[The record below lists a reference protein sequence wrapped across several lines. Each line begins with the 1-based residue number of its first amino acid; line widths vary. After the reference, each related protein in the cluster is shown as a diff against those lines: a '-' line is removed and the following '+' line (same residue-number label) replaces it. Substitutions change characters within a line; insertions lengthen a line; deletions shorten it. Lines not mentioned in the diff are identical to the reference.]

1 MNRFLA
7 YFIAAIVLTSC
18 GSGKEVVPTQKTIG
32 KADYPYIE
40 LFHQGLRLKAQG
52 RVPEAIEKLEKCL
65 AIKQTDDAVF
75 YALSQLEL
83 MRNNTQASAEYIK
96 KAAAIDPGNIWYAQE
111 LAYMYYEQGD
121 FSESVANFKRLV
133 EREPSNVDWLFGYSE
148 ALVKAGDVAEAI
160 EVLNNAEDEV
170 GVNPQLSVHKYGLFM
185 SIKKEKEAI
194 EELNKGRK
202 EFPKDPQLI
211 ATLVDHYFRTGNEIK
226 ATEMLM
232 QLIEADPENGRA
244 RLALAELYRKK
255 GKKTEAYKELLAAF
269 KSEDLDIDTKMQ
281 LLIGIQEASY
291 KVDPEAMELA
301 ALMVIQYPNE
311 AKAHS
316 IYADFLLSQGKE
328 DEALTSYKNALK
340 YDKGQYPIWN
350 QVLIMEYQKADYEAL
365 YTDSKACL
373 EFFPTIATVYLL
385 NGVAANQTKRFAEA
399 SESLSIGKEM
409 VVNDKPIL
417 GEFYGQLGD
426 ANFGLKNSTEG
437 KKYYQKAIEI
447 DPNSTLLKNN
457 FAFRLATNK
466 VDLELAESLI
476 QQALTGAPNQPS
488 FIDTYGWV
496 LFQKGKYAEAKAQFE
511 LAYSLDA
518 QDAMIIEHLGDVKYK
533 LADTAGALE
542 WWMKAAEMIGNSA
555 HPMLDKKIKE
565 KKYYAPE

>member
-1 MNRFLA
+1 MV
-7 YFIAAIVLTSC
+7 IVLASC
-18 GSGKEVVPTQKTIG
+18 GSSKEVVPAQKTIG

-52 RVPEAIEKLEKCL
+52 RVPESIEKLEKCL
-65 AIKQTDDAVF
+65 AIRQNDDAVF

-83 MRNNTQASAEYIK
+83 MRNNPQVSAEHIK
-96 KAAAIDPGNIWYAQE
+96 KAAAIDPTNIWYAQE
-111 LAYMYYEQGD
+111 LAYMYYEQGN
-121 FSESVANFKRLV
+121 FTESVANFKRLV

-148 ALVKAGDVAEAI
+148 ALVKAGDVAKAI

-211 ATLVDHYFRTGNEIK
+211 ATLVDHYFRAGNEAK
-226 ATEMLM
+226 ATELLL

-255 GKKTEAYKELLAAF
+255 GKKTEAYTELLAAF

-291 KVDPEAMELA
+291 KVDPEAMQLA
-301 ALMVIQYPNE
+301 ELMVIQYPKE

-316 IYADFLLSQGKE
+316 IYADFLLSQGNE
-328 DEALTSYKNALK
+328 SEALKSYRNALK
-340 YDKGQYPIWN
+340 FDKSQYPIWN
-350 QVLIMEYQKADYEAL
+350 QVLIMEYQKGDYEAL

-385 NGVAANQTKRFAEA
+385 NGVAGNQTKRFAEA
-399 SESLSIGKEM
+399 SESLTIGKEM

-426 ANFGLKNSTEG
+426 ANFGLKNVSEG
-437 KKYYQKAIEI
+437 KKFYQKAMET

-457 FAFRLATNK
+457 FAFRLATSK

-476 QQALTGAPNQPS
+476 QKALTGAPNQPS
-488 FIDTYGWV
+488 FIDTYGWI
-496 LFQKGKYAEAKAQFE
+496 LFQKGKFAEAKTKFE

-518 QDAMIIEHLGDVKYK
+518 EDTMILEHLGDVHFK
-533 LADTAGALE
+533 LSDVASALE
-542 WWMKAAEMIGNSA
+542 WWTKALEMSGDNSI
-555 HPMLDKKIKE
+555 LERKIKE